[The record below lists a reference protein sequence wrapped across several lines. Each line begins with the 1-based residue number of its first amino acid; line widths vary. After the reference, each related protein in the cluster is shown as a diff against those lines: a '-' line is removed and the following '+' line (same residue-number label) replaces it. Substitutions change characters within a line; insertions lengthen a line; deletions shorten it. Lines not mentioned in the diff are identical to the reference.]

1 MPAHLVEGEGIETS
15 VESYHSV
22 VNNDSNKQQDA
33 GESPDGGASSPSKS
47 TSTKKMETP
56 SLIIPPH
63 LMTVFGPKRSKNK
76 TYEEDRSDHHTSP
89 GTHCTTKQQAYDNH
103 HHHSPYPPSPY
114 AYRHSYPPPV
124 NHSPA
129 APPNHHHHRPSYS
142 SSPATGSE
150 GQPPPPHYYYQNH
163 HPQTPP
169 YGRRGPGPDGRYVYP
184 NAEEY
189 HMQQHDNRES
199 YNAEYYRRYYA
210 DYDQAVSRTSPHS
223 RPQPP
228 PTHYNQYPGHQYPSP
243 PRHPGPPLPPPPH
256 HAPHGTTASSPLPP
270 YRPSQYG
277 HHQHHQY
284 HQYPPPS
291 IPHPTAGDTSSSS
304 RIIYRTTSN
313 GYVRGNV
320 DISPERQR
328 ELKRQRNVDDHTRHT
343 SEASLSSAVRNS
355 LSLEERVVGRER
367 PQQQQT
373 SNNDDKTNNS
383 HDELIS
389 PSMIL
394 HTRSRRERVI
404 VDDNGRTDS
413 PSEKKEQDYSTLSGL
428 AALSTA
434 AFLKL
439 DESEDEDKE

>member
-15 VESYHSV
+15 VESYHIV
-22 VNNDSNKQQDA
+22 VNNDSNQQDA
-33 GESPDGGASSPSKS
+33 GESPDGGTASSSSSKNDIPAKS
-47 TSTKKMETP
+47 TSTKNIKTP
-56 SLIIPPH
+56 SLIIPHH
-63 LMTVFGPKRSKNK
+63 LMAVFDPKRSKNN
-76 TYEEDRSDHHTSP
+76 TYEENNHHSTTSP
-89 GTHCTTKQQAYDNH
+89 GTHYNTEQQAYDNH
-103 HHHSPYPPSPY
+103 HHHSPYTPSPY
-114 AYRHSYPPPV
+114 AYRHSYPPV

-129 APPNHHHHRPSYS
+129 APPNHHHRPSYPP
-142 SSPATGSE
+142 SPATGIE
-150 GQPPPPHYYYQNH
+150 GPPHSQHHYYQNH

-169 YGRRGPGPDGRYVYP
+169 YGRCGPGPDGRYVYP
-184 NAEEY
+184 IEEY
-189 HMQQHDNRES
+189 QKQQHDNRES

-210 DYDQAVSRTSPHS
+210 EHDQAVSRTSPHS
-223 RPQPP
+223 RPPP
-228 PTHYNQYPGHQYPSP
+228 SPTHYNQYPVHQYPSP
-243 PRHPGPPLPPPPH
+243 PRHHGPPPPH
-256 HAPHGTTASSPLPP
+256 HAPYGASPLP
-270 YRPSQYG
+270 YRPYQYG
-277 HHQHHQY
+277 HHQHDQHR
-284 HQYPPPS
+284 HPPPS
-291 IPHPTAGDTSSSS
+291 IPHPANGDTSSSS

-328 ELKRQRNVDDHTRHT
+328 ELKRQRNVDGHTGHT

-367 PQQQQT
+367 PQQQQM
-373 SNNDDKTNNS
+373 SNTDDKTNS
-383 HDELIS
+383 HHVELIS

-394 HTRSRRERVI
+394 HTRSRRERII
-404 VDDNGRTDS
+404 VDDIVRTHS